1 MVGRSNRPHRPADR
15 LPPPARDRRLQRAR
29 LAAGA
34 RPAANRKACRM
45 NIALLGLSAD
55 PPHLGHL
62 AVAQAVY
69 EEGFDR
75 FWFLITPQNPFKDV
89 SALSYWHR
97 RELARILAEGTRAFD
112 VSDFEAGV
120 AVHDPDLR
128 THTVLEA
135 LHQRMPEV
143 NFTFVMGADAW
154 ADEQKGFHTWKNF
167 TGILAF
173 AGLLILQ
180 REPWTSA
187 IHTCPAAV
195 ALSGAYAPG
204 TGPVPRGKWRVS
216 NQPIDHT
223 ASSTEVRKQ
232 LALNGTS
239 EHMLP
244 SQLGY
249 LRKHK
254 LLGLGQP

>member
-1 MVGRSNRPHRPADR
+1 
-15 LPPPARDRRLQRAR
+15 
-29 LAAGA
+29 
-34 RPAANRKACRM
+34 M

-62 AVAQAVY
+62 AVAQTVWEDGY
-69 EEGFDR
+69 NR
-75 FWFLITPQNPFKDV
+75 FWFLITPQNPFKDAT
-89 SALSYWHR
+89 ALPYWHR
-97 RELARILAEGTRAFD
+97 RELARILAEGTPAFE

-128 THTVLEA
+128 THTVLKA

-154 ADEQKGFHTWKNF
+154 ADEHKGFHTWKNF
-167 TGILAF
+167 AGILRF

-180 REPWTSA
+180 REPWTSS

-195 ALSGAYAPG
+195 ALKAAYAPG
-204 TGPVPRGKWRVS
+204 SGPVKRGTWRES
-216 NQPIDHT
+216 NRPIDHT

-232 LALNGTS
+232 LAQAGTS

-249 LRKHK
+249 LRKNK

>member
-1 MVGRSNRPHRPADR
+1 
-15 LPPPARDRRLQRAR
+15 
-29 LAAGA
+29 
-34 RPAANRKACRM
+34 M

-62 AVAQAVY
+62 AVAQTVWDDGY
-69 EEGFDR
+69 NR

-89 SALSYWHR
+89 SALSYLHR
-97 RELARILAEGTRAFD
+97 RELARILTGGTPAFE

-128 THTVLEA
+128 THTVLQA
-135 LHQRMPEV
+135 LHQLMPEV
-143 NFTFVMGADAW
+143 NFTFVMGADTW
-154 ADEQKGFHTWKNF
+154 ADEHKGFHKWKNF
-167 TGILAF
+167 ESILQF

-180 REPWTSA
+180 REPWTQH

-204 TGPVPRGKWRVS
+204 NGPVPRGSWRES
-216 NQPIDHT
+216 NRPIDHT

-232 LALNGTS
+232 LSLHGTS

-244 SQLGY
+244 AQLGY

-254 LLGLGQP
+254 LLGLG